1 MTIQELLD
9 ILVTLNPEWIVHN
22 APRNPHKY
30 RGLPKGLAICMPR
43 AYLMHANALLTV
55 DEVIMVINNGAT
67 VYGIPFDQSVY
78 VVEGMHQ
85 AGSQLVGLLLMP
97 NGIRLIWE

>member
-1 MTIQELLD
+1 MTIQELLNMM
-9 ILVTLNPEWIVHN
+9 IALNPEWVIHN

-43 AYLMHANALLTV
+43 AYLMHSNPSLTV
-55 DEVIMVINNGAT
+55 GEVLEIINNGAT

-78 VVEGMHQ
+78 VVESMHN
-85 AGSQLVGLLLMP
+85 AGSPLVGLLLTP
-97 NGIRLIWE
+97 NGVRLVWE